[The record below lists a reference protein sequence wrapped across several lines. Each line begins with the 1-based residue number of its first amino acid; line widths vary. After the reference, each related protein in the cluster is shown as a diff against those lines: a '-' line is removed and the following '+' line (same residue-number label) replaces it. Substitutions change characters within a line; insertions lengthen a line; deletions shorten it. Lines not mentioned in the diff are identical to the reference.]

1 MIQNSTRPRGRPRSF
16 DENDAVAGATR
27 VFWAKGFDG
36 VTIDDLVAGMGVGR
50 PSLYAIFGDKKTL
63 FLRCLEAY
71 GQHHGTLGA
80 KALLGPAHV
89 ADAIR
94 SFLRYSVESATGEDS
109 PWGCL
114 MVCVAPL
121 VDDPAVRAFLLRVN
135 GQAVAMVERRLQ
147 AGVEAFELPG
157 DYPAATRAR
166 QVIDLARGLTV
177 HARIG
182 ASRAELLA
190 DAEEAA
196 ALVLR

>member
-1 MIQNSTRPRGRPRSF
+1 
-16 DENDAVAGATR
+16 
-27 VFWAKGFDG
+27 
-36 VTIDDLVAGMGVGR
+36 MGVGR

-80 KALLGPAHV
+80 QALLGPAHV

-94 SFLRYSVESATGEDS
+94 AFLRYSVESATGEGS
-109 PWGCL
+109 PCGCL

-135 GQAVAMVERRLQ
+135 GHALAMVERRLQ
-147 AGVEAFELPG
+147 DGVEAFELPG
-157 DYPAATRAR
+157 DFPAATRAR
-166 QVIDLARGLTV
+166 QVIDLARGLAV

-182 ASRAELLA
+182 ASRAELLV
-190 DAEEAA
+190 DAEAAA